1 MTATLPTTELKV
13 TQVRVTP
20 VSLPRSH
27 TLTTSYGSGDLATT
41 VLVEIMTDAGI
52 TGIGQTAVA
61 PRSYGETAEG
71 IAVNIATYLAPVVL
85 GQDPSNI
92 NYLLQAMQKALPH
105 HWASHAGVELALW
118 DVTAKALG
126 VPVYV
131 LLGGK
136 LTAGV
141 TLMGFVH
148 QDTPAKM
155 ADEAR
160 KVVADEGFEVLK
172 MKIGADPEA
181 DLERYRAVAHAIEGQ
196 AVIQVDGNIGYS
208 LAQAIHT
215 LPQMEASGSLGAVEQ
230 PVARVADM
238 AVLATKLTTPIM
250 ADEAIYAAPDAI
262 EIARSGAASLALMK
276 ITKHGGVSQVRSIGT
291 IFEAAGLGLS
301 IAIYFD
307 VIAAVAAHLAV
318 SLPAVRW
325 PSPFTYLDDTILRN
339 PYEPQ
344 GNILPVPETPGW
356 GVDLDA
362 DKVNL
367 YATRQSV
374 TLSA

>member
-1 MTATLPTTELKV
+1 MTATLPTTELKI
-13 TQVRVTP
+13 TQLRVTP

-71 IAVNIATYLAPVVL
+71 IAVNIASHLAPAVL
-85 GQDPSNI
+85 GKDPSNI
-92 NYLLQAMQKALPH
+92 TGLLHAMQKALPH

-126 VPVYV
+126 VPAYV

-136 LTAGV
+136 LTSGV
-141 TLMGFVH
+141 KLMGFVH

-155 ADEAR
+155 AEEAR
-160 KVVADEGFEVLK
+160 RVVDEQGFDVLK
-172 MKIGADPEA
+172 MKIGADPVA
-181 DLERYRAVAHAIEGQ
+181 DLERYRAVAHAIDGQ

-208 LAQAIHT
+208 LAQASHT
-215 LPQMEASGSLGAVEQ
+215 LPQMEAIGALGAVEQ

-238 AVLATKLTTPIM
+238 AVLASKLTTPIM

-262 EIARSGAASLALMK
+262 EIARTGAASLALMK

-325 PSPFTYLDDTILRN
+325 PSPFTYLDDTILRE
-339 PYEPQ
+339 PYEPVGQ
-344 GNILPVPETPGW
+344 LLPVPEAPGW
-356 GVDLDA
+356 GVELDP
-362 DKVNL
+362 DKVNR
-367 YATRQSV
+367 YAVSQSV
-374 TLSA
+374 TISS